1 MSATGLEVFDRTL
14 QTAHTWLNDLMEDL
28 QWTDRQKAW
37 RAMRTV
43 FHALRDH
50 LPVEEN
56 AHLAAQLPLL
66 LRGVWFEGWR
76 PSATPV
82 TDRSRWNFLGQIN
95 DAFSNDPV
103 ADAEAICAAVC
114 RVLTKHTGEGV
125 AENIRNAL
133 PGGIRELWPAE
144 TVHASR

>member
-1 MSATGLEVFDRTL
+1 MNASGLEVFDRTL
-14 QTAHTWLNDLMEDL
+14 QTAHIWLNDIMEEL

-50 LPVEEN
+50 LPAEEN

-76 PSATPV
+76 PAATPIP
-82 TDRSRWNFLGQIN
+82 DRSRWNFLGLIN

-103 ADAEAICAAVC
+103 ADAEAIAAAVF
-114 RVLTKHTGEGV
+114 RVLVKHTGEGV
-125 AENIRNAL
+125 TTNIRNAL
-133 PGGIRELWPAE
+133 PGGIRDLWPVE
-144 TVHASR
+144 SLDISS